1 MERRNASFTRRA
13 RLPIVTPSPLAA
25 GALTSK
31 AAMNVV
37 LLSGSPSVP
46 SRSTLLLSRVQQR
59 LEEIDARCHALPLRE
74 LPPQAL
80 LHADASHPAV
90 QAALQQVKE
99 AALVVVATPIY
110 KAAYSGLLKAFLDLL
125 PQDGLRGK
133 AVLPLATGGSLGHL
147 LAIDYALKP
156 VLASLGARH
165 IADAVF
171 VPDAQFHRDAE
182 GRLQA
187 DEAVLDR
194 LDRAL
199 LGLFEPLPRPRV
211 TPPAHREAVVAR

>member
-1 MERRNASFTRRA
+1 
-13 RLPIVTPSPLAA
+13 
-25 GALTSK
+25 
-31 AAMNVV
+31 MNVV

-46 SRSTLLLSRVQQR
+46 SRSTVLLQRVQQR
-59 LEEIDARCHALPLRE
+59 LAEIDASCHALPLRE

-80 LHADASHPAV
+80 LHAEATHPAV
-90 QAALQQVKE
+90 QAALQKVKE
-99 AALVVVATPIY
+99 AELVVVATPIY

-171 VPDAQFHRDAE
+171 VPDAQFHRDPEA
-182 GRLQA
+182 GYLP
-187 DEAVLDR
+187 DDAVLDR

-211 TPPAHREAVVAR
+211 TTPVLRAPVVAH